1 MASDAQVYNAN
12 GSTIVLKG
20 TSMSWEEEGRNS
32 APRIIFIGDSSVGK
46 TSIIHRIRT
55 GAFLDVS
62 TPTVGTGVI
71 QFSARTELGQ
81 KMFQLWD
88 TAGQEV
94 YRKIIPIY
102 FRGADAAIIVFS
114 FSDPSSYAN
123 LDGWLDELQAN
134 TDPDTTTIL
143 VGNKADMER
152 RVSEVDARTWANDH
166 HFPVLFVSAKSG
178 EGIDGLKTEIV
189 DQYMRKKRGHRPVN
203 RIELGLPEKRKAEC
217 C

>member
-1 MASDAQVYNAN
+1 
-12 GSTIVLKG
+12 
-20 TSMSWEEEGRNS
+20 MSWEEEGRTS
-32 APRIIFIGDSSVGK
+32 APRIIFIGDSGVGK

-55 GAFLDVS
+55 SVFLESS
-62 TPTVGTGVI
+62 TPTVGTGVV
-71 QFSARTELGQ
+71 QFSAKTELGH

-102 FRGADAAIIVFS
+102 FRGADEAIIVFS
-114 FSDPSSYAN
+114 FSDPASYAN

-134 TDPDTTTIL
+134 TDPETTTIL
-143 VGNKADMER
+143 VGNKSDMGKK
-152 RVSEVDARTWANDH
+152 VSEADARNWAAEH

-178 EGIDGLKTEIV
+178 EGIGALKTEIV
-189 DQYMRKKRGHRPVN
+189 DQYMRKKRGHHVIS
-203 RIELGLPEKRKAEC
+203 RIELGLPEKKTADC